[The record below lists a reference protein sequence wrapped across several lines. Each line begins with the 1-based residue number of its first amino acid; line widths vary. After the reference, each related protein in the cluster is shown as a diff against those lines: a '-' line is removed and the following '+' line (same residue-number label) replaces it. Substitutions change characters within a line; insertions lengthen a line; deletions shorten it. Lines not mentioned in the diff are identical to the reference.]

1 MTGRVG
7 RSRTIRPVTYQETV
21 SQYRTV
27 TDTDGMGKALIEHC
41 GPSDPDYLAAARSCI
56 AFEEGQG
63 DAELVRA
70 DFIRAMTTAGV
81 FVRGA

>member
-1 MTGRVG
+1 MTGRGG
-7 RSRTIRPVTYQETV
+7 RSRTIRPVTYQETG

-41 GPSDPDYLAAARSCI
+41 DPSDLDYLAAARARI
-56 AFEEGQG
+56 AYEEGQG

-70 DFIRAMTTAGV
+70 MTTAGV
-81 FVRGA
+81 FIRSA